1 MEKLVPAAAAQGYA
15 PDYWVATDDL
25 AAGGRPG
32 PWMALQN
39 VITPGIDDVAH
50 CVKVDDAAPGISE
63 GLHAGMWSVGLA
75 VSGNEFG
82 ATWEEYR
89 AMSKSP
95 PAASGRQTN
104 CMPPG
109 RIMWLI
115 PWRTCRT

>member
-1 MEKLVPAAAAQGYA
+1 
-15 PDYWVATDDL
+15 
-25 AAGGRPG
+25 
-32 PWMALQN
+32 MALQN

-82 ATWEEYR
+82 ATGR
-89 AMSKSP
+89 STGRCRKRKSP
-95 PAASGRQTN
+95 PAASGRQAN

-115 PWRTCRT
+115 PADLPEVIADINARLAKGERP